1 MKKVFNLI
9 AVLSL
14 VVVLLTTPVVTVSAM
29 PAAAPVVQETAPDIF
44 DIIKMLE
51 DLAKTGTTLTGFAL
65 LFAALTNAGKKFL
78 PKLFPDGSAPNYT
91 LGFQTLTLITLV
103 VLQVIGR
110 SDLVP
115 VFDES
120 AGLIAN
126 TVNAFVALAWMFLVA
141 RKGHQ
146 SVLAGMPVVG
156 QSYSGRMA
164 GEYSAE
170 VIDLELNEY
179 EEE

>member
-9 AVLSL
+9 AILSL
-14 VVVLLTTPVVTVSAM
+14 VVVFVAMPVVTVSAM

-44 DIIKMLE
+44 EIIKMLE
-51 DLAKTGTTLTGFAL
+51 DLAKTGATLTGFAL

-78 PKLFPDGSAPNYT
+78 PDLFPDGSAPKYT

-103 VLQVIGR
+103 VLQVLGR

-126 TVNAFVALAWMFLVA
+126 TVNAVVALAWQFLVA

-164 GEYSAE
+164 GEYSGE
-170 VIDLELNEY
+170 LVGVELNY